1 MIRKSQVALG
11 ICLGLWLLLE
21 VNIYIY
27 IGVRSSTTSEY
38 WEWLKRV
45 EKHCDRPLRRDCST
59 VYSTIYLIG
68 VSVKQR
74 AIYKQTSQYRRLR
87 RDTHSERERE
97 RETRH
102 KWIWDCRIK
111 VGRVGFGYGLGPI
124 FTESLKGL
132 VCSSSEFGFSSWTV
146 RSASC
151 TIHLLFVR
159 FFFFPFKIIF
169 FDKLAFKMLNLKIQ
183 FHI

>member
-87 RDTHSERERE
+87 RDTHSESERERE
-97 RETRH
+97 RQDINEYGIAVLRS
-102 KWIWDCRIK
+102 
-111 VGRVGFGYGLGPI
+111 GGLGSGTGWVPYSPSLWKVWSVLPQNSALVVGPYVQPAVQ
-124 FTESLKGL
+124 FT
-132 VCSSSEFGFSSWTV
+132 CY
-146 RSASC
+146 
-151 TIHLLFVR
+151 LLD
-159 FFFFPFKIIF
+159 FFFF
-169 FDKLAFKMLNLKIQ
+169 LLK
-183 FHI
+183 